1 MTLLA
6 DPLRE
11 ARHAVQAGRFR
22 EAADLLGGAPS
33 DLREAP
39 EWGLLSAMASW
50 RLGRFT
56 ESRGQAVAARERYRE
71 RGDADGEMRAENVA
85 AAGAFALGDLE
96 EAERGFGRALLLARR
111 LGDEVLA
118 ARCANNLG
126 NVAFYLARHEEARSF
141 YRIANAEFARL
152 TFLSGV
158 AETWINLGL
167 VARDLQEMAEA
178 REAAERAHAVAVE
191 AGLPRLVAQAFASR
205 GDAEAALG
213 DVDLGRA
220 HLRRALTIARNE
232 EDRLAEAEALRLL
245 ANVARTTGA
254 LADAQRLIREAL
266 TVVADLGHPW
276 AAAEVHRDRGAI
288 AGAAGR
294 GVDAEH
300 AYQAAAANFL
310 RLGAL
315 SRAKEMETVAA
326 EWRRRNLGV

>member
-11 ARHAVQAGRFR
+11 ARRAVQAGRFR
-22 EAADLLGGAPS
+22 EAADLLASAPP

-56 ESRGQAVAARERYRE
+56 DSRRQAVAARDRYRE
-71 RGDADGEMRAENVA
+71 HGDTDGEMRAENVA

-126 NVAFYLARHEEARSF
+126 NVAFYLARHDEAGSF
-141 YRIANAEFARL
+141 YRLANAEFSRL
-152 TFLSGV
+152 SFLPGV

-178 REAAERAHAVAVE
+178 RDAAERAHAVA
-191 AGLPRLVAQAFASR
+191 AQTDLPRLVAQAFASR
-205 GDAEAALG
+205 GEAEAALG
-213 DVDLGRA
+213 DVELGRA
-220 HLRRALTIARNE
+220 QVRRALDLARTD
-232 EDRLAEAEALRLL
+232 EDRLAEVEALRLL
-245 ANVARTTGA
+245 ANIECDAGNLAAAERLIDEA
-254 LADAQRLIREAL
+254 LAVVDRL
-266 TVVADLGHPW
+266 DHPW
-276 AAAEVHRDRGAI
+276 AAAEVQRDRGAI

-294 GVDAEH
+294 RGEAADT
-300 AYQAAAANFL
+300 YQAAAANFL
-310 RLGAL
+310 RLG
-315 SRAKEMETVAA
+315 SVPRATQMETIAA
-326 EWRRRNLGV
+326 AWRQPGPGV